1 MATAT
6 FDKPL
11 NEDLAKLES
20 HLDDIGI
27 VVDGNKTSYASGAA
41 QGQYVVLK
49 NSSIVDSGS
58 DMLADGLYTAAKAI
72 PYNTVIDKTY
82 LTQCPGGGL
91 NALNS
96 NMDNYAIAIPSNT
109 NFGYGIALCQ
119 KEGNRRIVKV
129 DFVTTSTMIYFNS
142 PLFQLPSDFIPSST
156 TNSKVTEMFYADSG
170 YYHYSTGMQINTSGE
185 VLQHISDGMSN
196 ATRQLIAIFDYTV

>member
-82 LTQCPGGGL
+82 LTQCSGGGL

-96 NMDNYAIAIPSNT
+96 KTWQYLDSKNGNINIPFPSTATELLAIVHTGQTGNFSIIIPVDYLTSANNTFYNTYDASAAGGGYVAI
-109 NFGYGIALCQ
+109 GITATTTGLSLTTLYTSYS
-119 KEGNRRIVKV
+119 G
-129 DFVTTSTMIYFNS
+129 VTLANST
-142 PLFQLPSDFIPSST
+142 LT
-156 TNSKVTEMFYADSG
+156 V
-170 YYHYSTGMQINTSGE
+170 YYK
-185 VLQHISDGMSN
+185 
-196 ATRQLIAIFDYTV
+196 

>member
-96 NMDNYAIAIPSNT
+96 KLMTITKWDCQSNENWSANSWSHISGGGIPSNKIPSGKT
-109 NFGYGIALCQ
+109 VSANLIGIFAVSTVSGWTRIVANLRNTTDNNIALSIYSSAA
-119 KEGNRRIVKV
+119 GN
-129 DFVTTSTMIYFNS
+129 
-142 PLFQLPSDFIPSST
+142 
-156 TNSKVTEMFYADSG
+156 TNSIKFTA
-170 YYHYSTGMQINTSGE
+170 
-185 VLQHISDGMSN
+185 LW
-196 ATRQLIAIFDYTV
+196 L